1 MTVDEAIAI
10 AETVLDGEGL
20 NDVQELI
27 FRQCWEGRHSYEE
40 ISQLS
45 QYNDEYIKAL
55 AAKLW
60 KQLSEAF
67 DEKVKKNNL
76 RSVFKRYLRRNQVNL
91 HRHQEIE
98 INLSGANLSGATL
111 NLASLSG
118 TRLLFTN
125 FSEGGA
131 SQEELEQA
139 LFPNNN
145 TDSTKEIIQS
155 EEEDNPQI
163 LYNPKERI
171 YHWNDLRFHCEEQVK
186 IAEALDRANIFFFPN
201 SKARLTTPEGRQNQE
216 PDFLIFHQ
224 GKLGILEIWHPDTQ
238 KNEERDRDFASAGIC
253 TIYYCEAHRCS
264 QEADRV
270 VQEFL
275 EILSHA

>member
-10 AETVLDGEGL
+10 AETLLDGEGL

-67 DEKVKKNNL
+67 DEKVKKSNL
-76 RSVFKRYLRRNQVNL
+76 RSVFKRYLRRHHVTL
-91 HRHQEIE
+91 HRTQVIGV
-98 INLSGANLSGATL
+98 NLSGANLSGA
-111 NLASLSG
+111 
-118 TRLLFTN
+118 RLLLTN
-125 FSEGGA
+125 LSEA
-131 SQEELEQA
+131 DFYQ
-139 LFPNNN
+139 
-145 TDSTKEIIQS
+145 TDLNKSIVT
-155 EEEDNPQI
+155 EDNAKSDEKIIKAEDAHNQGI
-163 LYNPKERI
+163 LSNLEEQI

-186 IAEALDRANIFFFPN
+186 IAEALDRTNALFFPN
-201 SKARLTTPEGRQNQE
+201 SKARLTTPAGRQNQE

-224 GKLGILEIWHPDTQ
+224 GKWGILEISHPDTQ
-238 KNEERDRDFASAGIC
+238 KDETRDRLFASHGISIIHYCDANRC
-253 TIYYCEAHRCS
+253 TE
-264 QEADRV
+264 EPDRI

-275 EILSHA
+275 DILSQG

>member
-10 AETVLDGEGL
+10 AETLLDGEGL

-27 FRQCWEGRHSYEE
+27 FRQCWEGRCSYEE

-76 RSVFKRYLRRNQVNL
+76 RSVFKRYLRRHQVTL
-91 HRHQEIE
+91 HRTQVIGV
-98 INLSGANLSGATL
+98 NLSGANLSGARIL
-111 NLASLSG
+111 FANLSESDSSADLHGAIISDNKTAS
-118 TRLLFTN
+118 
-125 FSEGGA
+125 
-131 SQEELEQA
+131 
-139 LFPNNN
+139 
-145 TDSTKEIIQS
+145 DEIIKA
-155 EEEDNPQI
+155 EDAHNQGF
-163 LYNPKERI
+163 LSSTKERI
-171 YHWNDLRFHCEEQVK
+171 YHWNDLRFQCEEEVK
-186 IAEALDRANIFFFPN
+186 IAEALDRTNTLFFPN
-201 SKARLTTPEGRQNQE
+201 SKARLTTPAGRQNQE

-224 GKLGILEIWHPDTQ
+224 GKWGILEISHPDTE
-238 KNEERDRDFASAGIC
+238 KDETRDRLFASHGIS
-253 TIYYCEAHRCS
+253 IIHYCDAERCC
-264 QEADRV
+264 EDADRV

-275 EILSHA
+275 DILSQG

>member
-27 FRQCWEGRHSYEE
+27 FRQCWEGRCSYEE

-76 RSVFKRYLRRNQVNL
+76 HSVFKRYLRRHQVTL
-91 HRHQEIE
+91 HRTQVIGV
-98 INLSGANLSGATL
+98 NLSGADLSGARISFA
-111 NLASLSG
+111 NLSESDSSTDLQGATISDYNTVSDGIIKPEKVHNQGILS
-118 TRLLFTN
+118 
-125 FSEGGA
+125 
-131 SQEELEQA
+131 
-139 LFPNNN
+139 
-145 TDSTKEIIQS
+145 ST
-155 EEEDNPQI
+155 
-163 LYNPKERI
+163 KERI
-171 YHWNDLRFHCEEQVK
+171 YHWNDLHFRCEEEVK
-186 IAEALDRANIFFFPN
+186 IAEALDRTSVLFFPN
-201 SKARLTTPEGRQNQE
+201 SKARLTTPSGRQNQE

-224 GKLGILEIWHPDTQ
+224 GKWGILEISHPDTE
-238 KNEERDRDFASAGIC
+238 KDETRDRIFASHGIF
-253 TIYYCEAHRCS
+253 TIHYCEAHRCS
-264 QEADRV
+264 QEPDHV
-270 VQEFL
+270 VREFL
-275 EILSHA
+275 DILSQG